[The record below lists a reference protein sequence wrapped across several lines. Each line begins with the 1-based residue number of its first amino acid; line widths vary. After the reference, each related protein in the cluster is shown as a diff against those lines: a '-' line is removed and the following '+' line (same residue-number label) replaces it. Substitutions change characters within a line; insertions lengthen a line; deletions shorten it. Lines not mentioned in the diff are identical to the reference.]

1 VALLVTGA
9 MGHVGQEVVRHALAA
24 GAIVI
29 AQYRTTYRDSDV
41 RDLQGKVK
49 WVSCNLADPAAVAA
63 LCDAHPIDACIH
75 SAAVSNDKYARPQ
88 PLTAISAN
96 VGATAYLL
104 DMARRKNW
112 RRFLFVSTG
121 SVFQNAT
128 DPTKPIPE
136 DTAPAVT
143 NIYSTTKYCGELL
156 TSMYRSQF
164 GLSAAV
170 VRISWVYGP
179 PLVTD
184 DPPRGPVPAFLRA
197 ALSGKPIR
205 LASGADFAA
214 SFTYVADVAAG
225 IKHAVKEGW
234 AVSGR
239 IALMGGSA
247 GGLTVLN
254 VAALHPDL
262 VAAAIALYPVTDLLD
277 LDATTHRCGGDTDVL
292 HGVGEFVLD
301 SFGHKAGQRVL
312 ADVPDHVGQFAGPVL
327 TGRPPADGHGAGQR
341 AAAEVRHQT
350 VDGAQQGR
358 LARPRL
364 PDDDAQLALGNLEG
378 HGLEREAWRL
388 GIAKGHVVEADH
400 ATAASSSGR

>member
-143 NIYSTTKYCGELL
+143 NIYSTTKYCGSAQRRRISSLSPASQRSSS
-156 TSMYRSQF
+156 TSSQARFSSGVPRVRSQSF
-164 GLSAAV
+164 MCYT
-170 VRISWVYGP
+170 IS
-179 PLVTD
+179 
-184 DPPRGPVPAFLRA
+184 
-197 ALSGKPIR
+197 
-205 LASGADFAA
+205 
-214 SFTYVADVAAG
+214 
-225 IKHAVKEGW
+225 
-234 AVSGR
+234 
-239 IALMGGSA
+239 
-247 GGLTVLN
+247 LTF
-254 VAALHPDL
+254 D
-262 VAAAIALYPVTDLLD
+262 
-277 LDATTHRCGGDTDVL
+277 
-292 HGVGEFVLD
+292 
-301 SFGHKAGQRVL
+301 
-312 ADVPDHVGQFAGPVL
+312 
-327 TGRPPADGHGAGQR
+327 
-341 AAAEVRHQT
+341 
-350 VDGAQQGR
+350 
-358 LARPRL
+358 
-364 PDDDAQLALGNLEG
+364 
-378 HGLEREAWRL
+378 
-388 GIAKGHVVEADH
+388 
-400 ATAASSSGR
+400 